1 MKRADNMQDR
11 TYSEHGHV
19 FAQGARDGIPIGLG
33 YFAVAFSLGISAK
46 AAGLDPFQAFTAS
59 LLTIA
64 SAGEYA
70 AFTLI
75 AAGASYLE
83 MAAVIFITNCRYILM
98 SCAMSQRLDPATST
112 LHRIG
117 MGAFIT
123 DEIFGASISRE
134 GYLKPHYTYG
144 LASTSVLPWALGTM
158 FGVIAGNILPAS
170 VVTALS
176 LSIFGMF
183 IAIIVP
189 PARKD
194 PVVLCTVLASF
205 LLSWLSGQVSLF
217 SSVSEGTRIMVLT
230 VVIASAAALLFPVK
244 EEEDA

>member
-1 MKRADNMQDR
+1 MHGQTRSDNR
-11 TYSEHGHV
+11 HI

-46 AAGLDPFQAFTAS
+46 AAGLDPVQAFIAS

-98 SCAMSQRLDPATST
+98 SCAMSQRISPDEST
-112 LHRIG
+112 GHRIG

-134 GYLKPHYTYG
+134 GYLVPAYTYG

-158 FGVIAGNILPAS
+158 FGVIAGNILPSS

-176 LSIFGMF
+176 VSIFGMF

-189 PARKD
+189 PSKKD
-194 PVVLCTVLASF
+194 PVVMGTVAVSF
-205 LLSWLSGQVSLF
+205 LLSWLSGKASF
-217 SSVSEGTRIMVLT
+217 ITGVSEGTRIMLLT
-230 VVIASAAALLFPVK
+230 IAIAAAAALLFPVK
-244 EEEDA
+244 EEADA

>member
-1 MKRADNMQDR
+1 MQEITRSDNR
-11 TYSEHGHV
+11 HV

-46 AAGLDPFQAFTAS
+46 TAGLDPLQAFIAS

-75 AAGASYLE
+75 AASASYLE

-112 LHRIG
+112 GHRVG

-134 GYLKPHYTYG
+134 GYLVPAYTYG

-158 FGVIAGNILPAS
+158 FGVIAGNILPSS

-176 LSIFGMF
+176 VSIFGMF

-189 PARKD
+189 PSKKD
-194 PVVLCTVLASF
+194 PIVLFTVLISF
-205 LLSWLSGQVSLF
+205 LLSWLSGKLPLL
-217 SSVSEGTRIMVLT
+217 SSVSEGTRIMILT
-230 VVIASAAALLFPVK
+230 VIIASAAAALFPVK
-244 EEEDA
+244 EVADEE

>member
-1 MKRADNMQDR
+1 MQDQTNSHSSR
-11 TYSEHGHV
+11 I

-33 YFAVAFSLGISAK
+33 YFAVAFSLGISAR

-98 SCAMSQRLDPATST
+98 SCAMSQRLDPSTST
-112 LHRIG
+112 GHRIG

-123 DEIFGASISRE
+123 D
-134 GYLKPHYTYG
+134 
-144 LASTSVLPWALGTM
+144 
-158 FGVIAGNILPAS
+158 
-170 VVTALS
+170 
-176 LSIFGMF
+176 
-183 IAIIVP
+183 
-189 PARKD
+189 
-194 PVVLCTVLASF
+194 
-205 LLSWLSGQVSLF
+205 
-217 SSVSEGTRIMVLT
+217 
-230 VVIASAAALLFPVK
+230 
-244 EEEDA
+244 

>member
-1 MKRADNMQDR
+1 MQELTRSDSR
-11 TYSEHGHV
+11 HV

-46 AAGLDPFQAFTAS
+46 AAGLDPLQAFIAS

-98 SCAMSQRLDPATST
+98 SCSMSQRLDPATST
-112 LHRIG
+112 GHRVG

-134 GYLKPHYTYG
+134 GYLVPAYTYG

-158 FGVIAGNILPAS
+158 FGVIAGNILPSS

-176 LSIFGMF
+176 VSIFGMF

-189 PARKD
+189 PSKKD
-194 PVVLCTVLASF
+194 PIVLFTVLISF
-205 LLSWLSGQVSLF
+205 LLSWLSGKLPLL
-217 SSVSEGTRIMVLT
+217 SSVSEGTRIMILT
-230 VVIASAAALLFPVK
+230 VIIASAAAALFPVK
-244 EEEDA
+244 EAAYEE

>member
-1 MKRADNMQDR
+1 MHGQTRSDNR
-11 TYSEHGHV
+11 HI

-46 AAGLDPFQAFTAS
+46 AAGLDPVQAFIAS

-98 SCAMSQRLDPATST
+98 SCAMSQRTSPDEST
-112 LHRIG
+112 GHRIG

-134 GYLKPHYTYG
+134 GYLVPAYTYG

-158 FGVIAGNILPAS
+158 FGVIAGNILPSS

-176 LSIFGMF
+176 VSIFGMF

-189 PARKD
+189 PSKKD
-194 PVVLCTVLASF
+194 SVVMGTVAVSF
-205 LLSWLSGQVSLF
+205 LLSWLSGKASF
-217 SSVSEGTRIMVLT
+217 ITGVSEGTRIMLLT
-230 VVIASAAALLFPVK
+230 IAIAAAAALLFPVK
-244 EEEDA
+244 EEADA

>member
-1 MKRADNMQDR
+1 MSVTRNRQQKR
-11 TYSEHGHV
+11 TS
-19 FAQGARDGIPIGLG
+19 FLQGARDGIPIGLG
-33 YFAVAFSLGISAK
+33 YFAVAFSLGIAAK
-46 AAGLDPFQAFTAS
+46 ESGLDPFQAFTAS

-75 AAGASYLE
+75 ASAASYLE

-98 SCAMSQRLDPATST
+98 SCAMSQRISPEEST
-112 LHRIG
+112 GHRIG

-134 GYLKPHYTYG
+134 GNLDPFYTYG

-158 FGVIAGNILPAS
+158 FGVIAGNLLPGNI
-170 VVTALS
+170 VTALS
-176 LSIFGMF
+176 VSIFGMF

-189 PARKD
+189 PSKKD
-194 PVVLCTVLASF
+194 PVVLGTVVLSF
-205 LLSWLSGQVSLF
+205 LASWLSGKIEIF
-217 SSVSEGTRIMVLT
+217 SSVSEGMRIMVLT
-230 VVIASAAALLFPVK
+230 IAIAAAAALLFPVK
-244 EEEDA
+244 EAADEE